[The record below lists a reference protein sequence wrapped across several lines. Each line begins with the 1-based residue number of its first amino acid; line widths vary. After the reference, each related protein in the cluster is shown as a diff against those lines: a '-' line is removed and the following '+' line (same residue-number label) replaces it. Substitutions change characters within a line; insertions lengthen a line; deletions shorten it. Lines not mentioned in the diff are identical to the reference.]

1 MADPQPMPSITA
13 APAYKGDRSQLT
25 ARTTYD
31 FSDYGFVIPW
41 IVSEAFE
48 IVPVNVDDQQAFI
61 FMFPREDIAEE
72 RYSLFNL
79 HAFLKFTGT
88 VEEFAH
94 SRGQSVATI
103 ELSPSRAYGVEAMTY
118 KRQIAMSNLF
128 KGAEQVI
135 TFIGG
140 RPDLLVSDSHTY
152 FTHRHN
158 HYYSGMIHMPGNDER
173 YDALRS
179 ILFANIRLV

>member
-1 MADPQPMPSITA
+1 MVEPQTMPSIIA
-13 APAYKGDRSQLT
+13 APAYKGDRSPLF
-25 ARTTYD
+25 ARSTYN

-41 IVSEAFE
+41 IVAEAFE
-48 IVPVNVDDQQAFI
+48 IVPVNVDDQQAFL
-61 FMFPREDIAEE
+61 FMFPREDIAEG

-94 SRGQSVATI
+94 SRGQSVSTI
-103 ELSPSRAYGVEAMTY
+103 ELSPAQACGVDALTY
-118 KRQIAMSNLF
+118 ERQIAMSDLF

-152 FTHRHN
+152 FSHRHN
-158 HYYSGMIHMPGNDER
+158 HYYSGMIHMPGNDAR
-173 YDALRS
+173 YDALRR